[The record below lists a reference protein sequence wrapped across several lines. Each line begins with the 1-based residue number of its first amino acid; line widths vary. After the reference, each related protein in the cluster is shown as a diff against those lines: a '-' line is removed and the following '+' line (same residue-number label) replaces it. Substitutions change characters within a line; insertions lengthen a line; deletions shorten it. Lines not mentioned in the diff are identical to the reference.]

1 MSGGE
6 CVRVCPYIRSTL
18 KVWQQSDSETPTHLP
33 KSAHISKYLL
43 KETGREKEG

>member
-6 CVRVCPYIRSTL
+6 CARMCPYIRSTL
-18 KVWQQSDSETPTHLP
+18 KVWQSDSETPTHLP
-33 KSAHISKYLL
+33 KSAHIPKYLL